1 MVMQDWVSKAET
13 ALASSEQAIVE
24 LQTRISEREQ
34 SIKDAF
40 RKAMEHMGASTIDLN
55 EVDEFVAMW
64 EKRPYAIVPR
74 KQGEWLLI
82 VPRIFKLAYGW
93 LEKQEGAY
101 NYFVVNRYFDMIQPV
116 PAQLKEELDLSRPFD
131 GIVVD
136 SGILSLKR
144 PDRDDI
150 RDVQKRYSRYV
161 TSKPL
166 DNRSIGVKKGQEFNL
181 IAALIRDGIL
191 PFVARPVAK
200 EDLLNRHAKLKLR
213 DYQERDFKTFLKVG
227 AVGIM
232 YAMGMGKT
240 MVALEAMCQVKGPKL
255 VLVPTLT
262 LKEQWLER
270 IKEQTSLSE
279 DEYQVEVY
287 HQRLMARVSSTKWS
301 LVVYDEMHRIAANS
315 WLQLATIP
323 TKYRMNLTG
332 TPFRED
338 GRIDIVWALSG
349 LPLGVDWTYFLD
361 QGLIVRPKI
370 TVRIVKDMRGKF
382 DYVDEVI
389 DERKKTLIFCDSLEL
404 GESLAKRHS
413 IPFISGGTAGNERLD
428 MIRNNEK
435 IVISRVGD
443 LGVSVADLKRV
454 IEFDFLYGSRS
465 QELQRL
471 GRLFHS
477 EYKGEHV
484 VLMTTDEYVRHKKR
498 LFGVYEKGFE
508 IDVVRGEGVPTN
520 LSDLA
525 LSTPS
530 DVVSSGRAR
539 TQRIIETKLPVPKPV
554 VAKPEF
560 DPSKFPLLDERRKL
574 DRDLIKA
581 ILGSPFCVE
590 QKGIPIKAIRAVLDH
605 NHIKYT
611 NYNQVMHL
619 VNSMFESFE
628 IGGRT
633 RGKDRIYF
641 LQEAAQ

>member
-1 MVMQDWVSKAET
+1 
-13 ALASSEQAIVE
+13 
-24 LQTRISEREQ
+24 
-34 SIKDAF
+34 
-40 RKAMEHMGASTIDLN
+40 
-55 EVDEFVAMW
+55 
-64 EKRPYAIVPR
+64 
-74 KQGEWLLI
+74 
-82 VPRIFKLAYGW
+82 
-93 LEKQEGAY
+93 
-101 NYFVVNRYFDMIQPV
+101 
-116 PAQLKEELDLSRPFD
+116 
-131 GIVVD
+131 
-136 SGILSLKR
+136 
-144 PDRDDI
+144 
-150 RDVQKRYSRYV
+150 
-161 TSKPL
+161 
-166 DNRSIGVKKGQEFNL
+166 
-181 IAALIRDGIL
+181 
-191 PFVARPVAK
+191 
-200 EDLLNRHAKLKLR
+200 
-213 DYQERDFKTFLKVG
+213 
-227 AVGIM
+227 
-232 YAMGMGKT
+232 
-240 MVALEAMCQVKGPKL
+240 
-255 VLVPTLT
+255 
-262 LKEQWLER
+262 
-270 IKEQTSLSE
+270 
-279 DEYQVEVY
+279 
-287 HQRLMARVSSTKWS
+287 
-301 LVVYDEMHRIAANS
+301 
-315 WLQLATIP
+315 
-323 TKYRMNLTG
+323 
-332 TPFRED
+332 
-338 GRIDIVWALSG
+338 
-349 LPLGVDWTYFLD
+349 
-361 QGLIVRPKI
+361 
-370 TVRIVKDMRGKF
+370 
-382 DYVDEVI
+382 VDEVI

-590 QKGIPIKAIRAVLDH
+590 QKGIPIKAIRAVLNH